1 MKTLIVLIVIV
12 TLLVATSA
20 HTNGVSKGKSP
31 PGTDSINILSSPYLI
46 DITKTWINEYNIA
59 NPEVALSVTGVHDQE
74 LNELLQTS
82 NTIGLFSKNYLSSST
97 IDENWKIVVGRDV
110 IVPVMNPANPFREEI
125 LQKGISPQEFAR
137 LFTTP
142 DERSWGVLLSSKLSA
157 PVTPYAVSEQSIRS
171 YLAEFLRI
179 DKHNITYK
187 ETENT
192 KEMLD
197 FVRNDRF
204 AIAFCRLADILI
216 IEDQEIEPGIS
227 LIPVDKNGND
237 RIDLFE
243 DIYHSTSELL
253 RGIWIGKYPRG
264 LYNKLYMVT
273 GDRPIGSNELAFLEW
288 VVTEGQQFLGING
301 FSDLIYSE
309 RHSYLQQIKDYSIPI
324 IEFPARASQPRIFMI
339 IMGVLLL
346 AGLILYLLI
355 RIFSTGKWEAET
367 VHVGRLSVFD
377 ENSVTFPG
385 GLFFDKS
392 HTWIFMEKDGQVRIG
407 IDDFLQHVTG
417 PITRVKLKKP
427 GDVITKGDA
436 FLSLI
441 QHGKQLDI
449 QSPLSGII
457 REHNTG
463 LVTDSDII
471 NDAPF
476 SDGWMYLVEPL
487 NWLKE
492 IQTYVMGDKYREWL
506 KAEFSRLK
514 NFFSSGLKSLKIV
527 NSELVL
533 QSGGE
538 ITDGVLESYGPEAW
552 EEFQSGFLRSAR

>member
-20 HTNGVSKGKSP
+20 HTNGVSKGKSQ

-46 DITKTWINEYNIA
+46 DIAKTWINEYNIA

-74 LNELLQTS
+74 LNELLRTS
-82 NTIGLFSKNYLSSST
+82 NTIGLFSKNYLSGST

-125 LQKGISPQEFAR
+125 LQKGISPQEFAG

-179 DKHNITYK
+179 DKHNITFK

-449 QSPLSGII
+449 QSPLSGIV

-463 LVTDSDII
+463 LVTDSEII